1 MQLNLCAPA
10 YVYLILS
17 IIGFVLMLVQNVGG
31 NNTIFCL
38 GNYECDVSNVGTYVV
53 MGIQLLVVLLWT
65 WILNLICKAGVPMLS
80 WFLVIL
86 PFLLMF
92 IALALMFV

>member
-1 MQLNLCAPA
+1 MNLCTPA

-17 IIGFVLMLVQNVGG
+17 IIGLVMMAVQNVG
-31 NNTIFCL
+31 NSSVFCL
-38 GNYECDVSNVGTYVV
+38 GNYSCDVSNVGTYVV
-53 MGIQLLVVLLWT
+53 IGIQLLVVLLWT